1 MRPYILAALV
11 PLITTGGALTLRGIF
26 PRLDAGVAIFIAGY
40 VAALA
45 AIWLAK
51 DNNNGQNN

>member
-11 PLITTGGALTLRGIF
+11 PLVTTGGALTLRGLF
-26 PRLDAGVAIFIAGY
+26 PRLDAGVAIFVAGY
-40 VAALA
+40 VAALI

-51 DNNNGQNN
+51 DNNNNTK